1 MFTGPDKGRD
11 HRLANIGRR
20 GDDCKFYL
28 TVVDDIAEVSSPA
41 AVVMTNWRADQTAS
55 DHPSGSS

>member
-1 MFTGPDKGRD
+1 MCPGNHAST
-11 HRLANIGRR
+11 
-20 GDDCKFYL
+20 DDGAVLIACKTISWRFD
-28 TVVDDIAEVSSPA
+28 VVAAEAGVSSPA